1 MFDFA
6 ERRRRLAEILEHEGV
21 DAIFLGPDSDLEY
34 LTGLERNIP
43 TFGHVSYAHGWVT
56 GAFLKAGAEP
66 IFILPR
72 MYAEFDLPHGVPG
85 ELIVVKET
93 DDGRALFDQAARRL
107 GRIKR
112 LAIGSRP
119 CGATGMNPIPGL
131 RNPQLVSGQ
140 PVADRPRPAKA
151 PGERG
156 VSD

>member
-6 ERRRRLAEILEHEGV
+6 ERRRRLAEILEREGV

-93 DDGRALFDQAARRL
+93 DDGRAMFDQAAHRL

-112 LAIGSRP
+112 LAIGSRLW
-119 CGATGMNPIPGL
+119 GETGIELARALCQPALLTGEAIVEPL
-131 RNPQLVSGQ
+131 RRL
-140 PVADRPRPAKA
+140 
-151 PGERG
+151 
-156 VSD
+156 